1 MNTQHKTD
9 IVKKD
14 KMKLSWK
21 RAAKSTLVLA
31 LAAGLSVSGHDQ
43 VYAKSKQSKSSHQ
56 ESVDK
61 DADAS
66 TDTAAS
72 SVAAKPSAAVANQK
86 VYTIS
91 LKQMGQDSSVEIR
104 GIEGERSFPFTVR
117 SDEVITSAKVKY
129 GISYS
134 PALLPDLSHMKVL
147 VNNELVSVV
156 PLPHETSK
164 GIVREDSIDPRFFAD
179 FNQLKFKL
187 IGHYTRDCEDPYH
200 SSLWAHLSNT
210 SYLELTVNAID
221 LANDLSILP
230 APFFDRRDSTLLE
243 LPFVLPQ
250 QASLDMLR
258 NAGSVASWFGHLAS
272 YRGANFPVATDGLPK
287 KHAIVFATSKEAPA
301 GIQLPVINGP
311 TLMVV
316 PNPANPKYKL
326 LLVLGRDNAELKV
339 AVQALTLG
347 QSVLSG
353 PSAVIKDFKEPELRQ
368 AYDAPNWLPT
378 NRPVKFGELLR
389 NEELQVSGLNP
400 DAIRLNMRVAPDLF
414 TWQRDGVPI
423 DLRYRFTPR
432 PTLDKSTLNIGINGG
447 FVRSLSL
454 SGAETES
461 GKIKES
467 VMLFFKEG
475 HRFAQEEVQVP
486 LFRIGAENQLQFQ
499 FYYDYPKQGAC
510 KDVYLDNVR
519 SAIDPDSTIDFSQM
533 PHYATYPNL
542 AYIANA
548 GFPFTK
554 YADLSQSAVVMPDRP
569 TNEET
574 QVFLNLMGRMGEST
588 GYPVINN
595 SVIRSVDVDKHS
607 DKDLL
612 IISTN
617 GNQPLLK
624 QWGKYMPLS
633 MDETGNHLQIP
644 RGFLRVLYR
653 WAGKDLDET
662 ARRSGEML
670 AKTGNAFG
678 AMMQFESPLS
688 SGHSVIV
695 VTGGDGASLLDV
707 TNGLNKADLR
717 SKFQGD
723 LVLIKG
729 DKVVDALIGDT
740 YYSGHLPLWTWVKWS
755 LSTRPVVLILF
766 LMIAALIVATILF
779 RFLRAKAAKR
789 LQVDDHE

>member
-1 MNTQHKTD
+1 MNTLIETD
-9 IVKKD
+9 IVKKN
-14 KMKLSWK
+14 KMKLTLK
-21 RAAKSTLVLA
+21 RVAKSTLALA
-31 LAAGLSVSGHDQ
+31 LLAGLSVAGNDQ
-43 VYAKSKQSKSSHQ
+43 VYAKSKQSKSSHK
-56 ESVDK
+56 EVVDK
-61 DADAS
+61 NADSDAVAS
-66 TDTAAS
+66 SATASPTTAVAAS
-72 SVAAKPSAAVANQK
+72 QK
-86 VYTIS
+86 VYKIS
-91 LKQMGQDSSVEIR
+91 LKQMGQDSSVELR

-134 PALLPDLSHMKVL
+134 PALLPELSHIKVL

-156 PLPHETSK
+156 PLPKETSK

-187 IGHYTRDCEDPYH
+187 IGHYTHECEDPYH

-210 SYLELTVNAID
+210 SYLELTVSSLD
-221 LANDLSILP
+221 LANDLALLP
-230 APFFDRRDSTLLE
+230 GPFFDRRDSKLLE

-258 NAGSVASWFGHLAS
+258 NAGTVASWFGHLAS
-272 YRGANFPVATDGLPK
+272 YRGANFPVETGGLPK
-287 KHAIVFATSKEAPA
+287 GHAIVFATSKEAPA
-301 GIQLPVINGP
+301 GIQIPVINGP

-326 LLVLGRDNAELKV
+326 LLVLGRDNPELKI
-339 AVQALTLG
+339 AAQALTLG

-353 PSAVIKDFKEPELRQ
+353 PSALIKDFKEPDLRN

-378 NRPVKFGELLR
+378 NRPVKFGEILR
-389 NEELQVSGLNP
+389 QDLLQVSGLNP
-400 DAIRLNMRVAPDLF
+400 DAIRLNMRVPPDLF

-432 PTLDKSTLNIGINGG
+432 PTLDKSTLNVGINGG

-454 SGAETES
+454 SGAETEK

-475 HRFAQEEVQVP
+475 HRFAQEEIQVP

-499 FYYDYPKQGAC
+499 FYYDYPKFGEC

-519 SAIDPDSTIDFSQM
+519 SAVDPDSNIDFSQM
-533 PHYATYPNL
+533 PHYASYPNL

-569 TNEET
+569 TNEEV
-574 QVFLNLMGRMGEST
+574 QVFFNLMGRMGEST

-595 SVIRSVDVDKHS
+595 SVIRSNDVDKHS
-607 DKDLL
+607 DKDFLV
-612 IISTN
+612 ISTN
-617 GNQPLLK
+617 GDQPLLK
-624 QWGKYMPLS
+624 QWGKYMPLT

-662 ARRSGEML
+662 ERHSGEIL

-688 SGHSVIV
+688 AGHSVVV
-695 VTGGDGASLLDV
+695 VTAGNAESLLDV
-707 TNGLNKADLR
+707 TNGLNNAELR

-740 YYSGHLPLWTWVKWS
+740 YYSGHLPLWTWIKWS
-755 LSTRPVVLILF
+755 LSTRPFMLIFF
-766 LMIAALIVATILF
+766 LMIAALIAATMLF

-789 LQVDDHE
+789 LHVGDDNE